1 MVICDSR
8 EKKNAHILR
17 YFERNGIDYTIRK
30 MDVADYQT
38 EDRDKLVIDR
48 KQNLDEL
55 ATNLTNPQDK
65 GRFWREV
72 RRAYR
77 SGIKMIVLCE
87 HGKGIRS
94 IPDVVNWNSKYSPV
108 TGRILQEKIYQCHI
122 SYGVE
127 FLFCDKSETAAKIIA
142 LVGSASYD
150 K

>member
-17 YFERNGIDYTIRK
+17 YFDKNGIDYTIRK

-38 EDRDKLVIDR
+38 EGRDKLVIDR

-108 TGRILQEKIYQCHI
+108 AGRILQEKIYQCHI

-127 FLFCDKSETAAKIIA
+127 FLFCRKSETAAKIIELLEA
-142 LVGSASYD
+142 GRNE
-150 K
+150 

>member
-17 YFERNGIDYTIRK
+17 YFDKNGIDYNIRK
-30 MDVADYQT
+30 MDVADYQI
-38 EDRDKLVIDR
+38 EGNEKLVIDR

-72 RRAYR
+72 RRAYS

-87 HGKGIRS
+87 HGKGIKS
-94 IPDVVNWNSKYSPV
+94 IPDVVKWNSRYSCLLY
-108 TGRILQEKIYQCHI
+108 T
-122 SYGVE
+122 S
-127 FLFCDKSETAAKIIA
+127 DAA
-142 LVGSASYD
+142 D
-150 K
+150 D

>member
-1 MVICDSR
+1 MLIIVDSR

-17 YFERNGIDYTIRK
+17 YFDKHGIEYVIRK

-38 EDRDKLVIDR
+38 EGRDNLVIDR

-55 ATNLTNPQDK
+55 ATNLTNPKDK

-72 RRAYR
+72 RRAHA
-77 SGIKMIVLCE
+77 SDIKMIVLCE
-87 HGKGIRS
+87 HGKGVKS
-94 IPDVVNWNSKYSPV
+94 IPDVVNWSSKYSPV

-127 FLFCDKSETAAKIIA
+127 FLFCRKSETAAKIIELLEA
-142 LVGSASYD
+142 GRNE
-150 K
+150 

>member
-1 MVICDSR
+1 MIICDSR
-8 EKKNAHILR
+8 EKKNAHILQ
-17 YFERNGIDYTIRK
+17 YFDRNGIAYKVRK

-38 EDRDKLVIDR
+38 EGIDKLVIDR

-72 RRAYR
+72 RKAYR
-77 SGIKMIVLCE
+77 LGIKMIVLCE

-127 FLFCDKSETAAKIIA
+127 FLFCDKSETAAKIIE
-142 LVGSASYD
+142 LLGGASDD

>member
-1 MVICDSR
+1 MIICDSR

-17 YFERNGIDYTIRK
+17 YFDRNGIDYKIKK

-38 EDRDKLVIDR
+38 EGRDKLVIDR

-55 ATNLTNPQDK
+55 ATNLTNPKDK

-72 RRAYR
+72 RRAHA

-87 HGKGIRS
+87 HGKGVKS
-94 IPDVVNWNSKYSPV
+94 IPDVVGWNSKYSPV
-108 TGRILQEKIYQCHI
+108 NGRILQEKIYQCHI

-127 FLFCDKSETAAKIIA
+127 FLFCRKSETAAKIIELLEA
-142 LVGSASYD
+142 GRNE
-150 K
+150 

>member
-1 MVICDSR
+1 MIICDSR
-8 EKKNAHILR
+8 EKKNAHILQ
-17 YFERNGIDYTIRK
+17 YFDRNGIAYKVRK

-38 EDRDKLVIDR
+38 EGIDKLVIDR

-72 RRAYR
+72 RKAYR

-108 TGRILQEKIYQCHI
+108 TGRILQDADLSDFEEVV
-122 SYGVE
+122 SDSNLP
-127 FLFCDKSETAAKIIA
+127 F
-142 LVGSASYD
+142 
-150 K
+150 

>member
-1 MVICDSR
+1 M
-8 EKKNAHILR
+8 ILPSVLPLR
-17 YFERNGIDYTIRK
+17 
-30 MDVADYQT
+30 
-38 EDRDKLVIDR
+38 
-48 KQNLDEL
+48 
-55 ATNLTNPQDK
+55 
-65 GRFWREV
+65 REV
-72 RRAYR
+72 RKAYR

-127 FLFCDKSETAAKIIA
+127 FLFCNKSETAARIIE
-142 LVGSASYD
+142 LLGGASDD

>member
-1 MVICDSR
+1 MIICDSR
-8 EKKNAHILR
+8 EKKNAHILW
-17 YFERNGIDYTIRK
+17 YFHKYGIDYKIKK

-38 EDRDKLVIDR
+38 EGRDNIVIDR

-72 RRAYR
+72 RRAYK

-87 HGKGIRS
+87 HGKGVRS
-94 IPDVVNWNSKYSPV
+94 IPDVVNWNSKYSTV
-108 TGRILQEKIYQCHI
+108 TGRVLQEKIYQCHI

-127 FLFCDKSETAAKIIA
+127 FLFCDKSETAAKIIE
-142 LVGSASYD
+142 LLGGVSND